1 MIYSIG
7 ETTHSIPTVFLAY
20 GEDWHADGFVELSA
34 EEAYVV
40 SFVLDAMFRHRGV
53 YMDLI
58 MDGGI
63 SGFAPVAMV
72 GLVSLLS
79 EITLTELRR

>member
-1 MIYSIG
+1 
-7 ETTHSIPTVFLAY
+7 
-20 GEDWHADGFVELSA
+20 
-34 EEAYVV
+34 
-40 SFVLDAMFRHRGV
+40 
-53 YMDLI
+53 MDLI